1 MDFIKNSVISLSPNS
16 DFYKSL
22 LFENCINDNDDIKE
36 NTIFRDALFELILYG
51 NLISRSNKKLSVHS
65 RLHTIHDIDKQ
76 QIANEFEKFQRIKY
90 IYHWIILVCWIVIVF
105 QLLFYF
111 TKY

>member
-36 NTIFRDALFELILYG
+36 NTIFRDALFELILYCF
-51 NLISRSNKKLSVHS
+51 K
-65 RLHTIHDIDKQ
+65 
-76 QIANEFEKFQRIKY
+76 
-90 IYHWIILVCWIVIVF
+90 
-105 QLLFYF
+105 
-111 TKY
+111 